1 MKPSHAMRSRA
12 ASVAHILLWL
22 WMAGLTALVLISF
35 RVAGDL
41 AAQEQLDTALRQLQ
55 LLEVGVEELNDAH
68 QTLQA
73 RPQAVTAAALQST
86 RQALDARIG
95 QLEQALAERSKVD
108 ELEALRREVE
118 QLKASRTAARP
129 ASPAPARAIRPAAAA
144 TKEPTMPFRV
154 VGLDLRAGQLTV
166 SVAPASG
173 EWSAAQIQVV
183 LPGESV
189 GQWRLDA
196 IDGGTA
202 VFSHAG
208 QTRRLAIP

>member
-1 MKPSHAMRSRA
+1 MKPSYAMRSRA

-22 WMAGLTALVLISF
+22 WMTGLTALVLISF

-41 AAQEQLDTALRQLQ
+41 AAQEQLDATLRQLQ
-55 LLEVGVEELNDAH
+55 LLEVRVGELNDAH
-68 QTLQA
+68 QAEQA
-73 RPQAVTAAALQST
+73 QPQAVTAAVLEST
-86 RQALDARIG
+86 RQALDARLG
-95 QLEQALAERSKVD
+95 QLEQALAGRAEAA

-118 QLKASRTAARP
+118 QLKTSRTVARP
-129 ASPAPARAIRPAAAA
+129 ASPAPARAIRPATAA
-144 TKEPTMPFRV
+144 TKESTIPFRI
-154 VGLDLRAGQLTV
+154 VGLDLRAGQRTV
-166 SVAPASG
+166 SVAPATG

-196 IDGGTA
+196 IDGDTA
-202 VFSHAG
+202 VFSRAG